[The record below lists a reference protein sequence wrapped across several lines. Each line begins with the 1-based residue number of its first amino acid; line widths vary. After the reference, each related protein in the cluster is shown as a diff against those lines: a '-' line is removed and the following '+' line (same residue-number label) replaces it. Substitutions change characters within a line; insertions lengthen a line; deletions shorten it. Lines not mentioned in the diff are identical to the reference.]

1 MKFSDLVAY
10 GLKSAF
16 QFLVPEVEAQFDST
30 PSEFDKF
37 EDVLKLYEKG
47 IKVPDFPL
55 LESIR
60 NQIPLQT
67 LKELLRTDGEQPFRF
82 PTPQVI
88 KGMVYVSKQLFS
100 VQNR

>member
-1 MKFSDLVAY
+1 MYWNSIK
-10 GLKSAF
+10 
-16 QFLVPEVEAQFDST
+16 
-30 PSEFDKF
+30 
-37 EDVLKLYEKG
+37 
-47 IKVPDFPL
+47 KVPNFPL